1 MDVRIDGKVLL
12 VTGATQGVG
21 LAIAEEA
28 ARSGAAGVLLTG
40 RDPERGAAAAAAVE
54 ALGTKTAFA
63 AEDLADAGAPARLA
77 AAALAAFGRIDLL
90 ANAAGLTDRGS
101 VAESDAGF
109 FDRMFAVNTRA
120 PMLLMQAVIRH
131 LAGRGAPGSIVNI
144 LSINVHGGTPAL
156 GVYSAS
162 KVATALLTRNAA
174 FAHRHDRIRVNGINL
189 GWADTPGERVMQAET
204 LGLGKG
210 WLAAAEARMP
220 FGRLI
225 KPEDVAR
232 LALFF
237 LSDASLP
244 MTAALVDQDQEY
256 FPGLR
261 E

>member
-1 MDVRIDGKVLL
+1 
-12 VTGATQGVG
+12 
-21 LAIAEEA
+21 
-28 ARSGAAGVLLTG
+28 
-40 RDPERGAAAAAAVE
+40 
-54 ALGTKTAFA
+54 
-63 AEDLADAGAPARLA
+63 
-77 AAALAAFGRIDLL
+77 
-90 ANAAGLTDRGS
+90 
-101 VAESDAGF
+101 
-109 FDRMFAVNTRA
+109 
-120 PMLLMQAVIRH
+120 MQAVIRH
-131 LAGRGAPGSIVNI
+131 LRERRAPGSIVNI

-162 KVATALLTRNAA
+162 KVATALLTRNTA
-174 FAHRHDRIRVNGINL
+174 FAHRADRIRVNGINL
-189 GWADTPGERVMQAET
+189 GWADTPGERTMQAET
-204 LGLGKG
+204 LGLGPG

-225 KPEDVAR
+225 KPDDVAR